1 MKEPFIKMEKIVK
14 YFGSIQALKNVDFYV
29 HEGEHVGLIGDNGA
43 GKSTLI
49 RILSGVYKQDK
60 GKLYIDGKEQKD
72 FSASKARELGIL
84 TVHQG
89 FGLVECMSAARN
101 LFLGEEPIRKI
112 GFFKFLDLDKMK
124 KTTEN
129 ILREI
134 GISSQITPDSLVGT
148 MSGGE
153 RQSLKIARAVLR
165 KARLIILDEPTV
177 GLSIRESDKVRTAVK
192 ELKEKGIATIYI
204 SHNIDEVYDVS
215 DRLVVLNA
223 GIVIGEFKKE
233 EASVE
238 EIKNLIRGGKK
249 VGR

>member
-1 MKEPFIKMEKIVK
+1 MGEKSINRRDYLK
-14 YFGSIQALKNVDFYV
+14 Y
-29 HEGEHVGLIGDNGA
+29 
-43 GKSTLI
+43 T
-49 RILSGVYKQDK
+49 
-60 GKLYIDGKEQKD
+60 
-72 FSASKARELGIL
+72 
-84 TVHQG
+84 
-89 FGLVECMSAARN
+89 
-101 LFLGEEPIRKI
+101 
-112 GFFKFLDLDKMK
+112 
-124 KTTEN
+124 
-129 ILREI
+129 
-134 GISSQITPDSLVGT
+134 GT

-204 SHNIDEVYDVS
+204 SHIYISHNIDEVYDVS